1 MTNPLEVRRSAI
13 DPVIDT
19 VAPAIARPIRAI
31 PPALLFGG
39 SIGLSAFLL
48 FSVEPLVGRLAT
60 PVFGGAAGVWAT
72 VLAFFQGVLL
82 LGYLYA
88 HVLAT
93 RLPVR
98 RAAAIHVLVVLAA
111 VLATALAPAR
121 VAMLRDEDI
130 PTLIDL
136 VRVLAVLIG
145 PAAFAI
151 TSTTPLLSAW
161 YARVRREVD
170 PDAATSDP
178 YWLYALSNGGSLVA
192 LLAYPLVIE
201 PALGLTAQRSAWLAA
216 LAALAI
222 VLVGAAARAAV
233 TGSSSPTRLTAARV
247 GAPPIPW
254 RERATWIL
262 LAAIPSGLLSAV
274 TNLITTDLIAAP
286 LLWVVPLAI
295 YLASFVVAFSAR
307 GRRAMPVVERLA
319 PAAATLLWVPLGSSA
334 GWPIAPLLVI
344 EYGGLALLAIVLHG
358 RLAQRRPGAAHI
370 TSFYLTMSLGG
381 VLGGLFVAVVAPLAF
396 DGIWEYAIL
405 VAGAVAMLA
414 VTRPSSPAS
423 HGRARPFLRLVG
435 GVRWRVTPY
444 ALVAAVLVAALL
456 ESDALATEAGLRW
469 LLVGGL
475 VLVFGG
481 QPAFLAATT
490 SLVLVLAT
498 FILPPAAVFR
508 DRSFFGVTE
517 VLRTDDATVLMHGT
531 TVHGSQWR
539 DPARANDPGS
549 YYARSGPVGDIFSVW
564 AERPANGSIAV
575 MGLGAG
581 TLAAFPR
588 QGDRLVF
595 FEIDEVVA
603 RVAADPTLFTYLR
616 DTRATTSVRIGDGR
630 LLLAR
635 EPAASHD
642 LVMMDAFSSD
652 SIPVHLITVEALAES
667 LRTLRPHG
675 LLAVHVSNRYYDI
688 GPAVAAGARRLGL
701 DVVELQYQPTV
712 EEAKAGA
719 GLAHWLVAARDPAD
733 LAGLRERG
741 WIDARVADRPLTD
754 DFADLLRHLRP
765 GVLPQL

>member
-1 MTNPLEVRRSAI
+1 MTNPLEARRSAF
-13 DPVIDT
+13 DPAVGA

-31 PPALLFGG
+31 PPAILFGG

-88 HVLAT
+88 HILAT

-98 RAAAIHVLVVLAA
+98 RAAAIHILVVLVA

-121 VAMLRDEDI
+121 VADLRDEDL

-136 VRVLAVLIG
+136 VRVLTILIG

-161 YARVRREVD
+161 YARVRREAD
-170 PDAATSDP
+170 PDARTSDP

-192 LLAYPLVIE
+192 LLAYPLLVE
-201 PALGLTAQRSAWLAA
+201 PALGLTAQRSVWLAG

-233 TGSSSPTRLTAARV
+233 TRAAARLPSAVTAV
-247 GAPPIPW
+247 GAPSMPW
-254 RERATWIL
+254 RERTIWIL

-307 GRRAMPVVERLA
+307 GRQVMPVVERLA
-319 PAAATLLWVPLGSSA
+319 PAAATLLWIPLGSSA
-334 GWPIAPLLVI
+334 GWPILPLLAI
-344 EYGGLALLAIVLHG
+344 EYGGLALLAIALHG
-358 RLAQRRPGAAHI
+358 RLAQRRPDAAHV

-396 DGIWEYAIL
+396 DGIWEYPIL

-414 VTRPSSPAS
+414 VTRPRAFAPPA
-423 HGRARPFLRLVG
+423 RTRPLLRLVG
-435 GVRWRVTPY
+435 GFRWRVTPY
-444 ALVAAVLVAALL
+444 AVVAAVLVAALVGG
-456 ESDALATEAGLRW
+456 DALATEAGLRW

-475 VLVFGG
+475 VLAFGG
-481 QPAFLAATT
+481 QPAFLAVTT

-539 DPARANDPGS
+539 DPARSGDPGS
-549 YYARSGPVGDIFSVW
+549 YYARSGPVGDIFAVW

-588 QGDRLVF
+588 EGDRLLF

-603 RVAADPTLFTYLR
+603 RVAADPALFTYLR

-652 SIPVHLITVEALAES
+652 SIPVHLITVEALEEA
-667 LRTLRPHG
+667 LRTLRPNG

-688 GPAVAAGARRLGL
+688 GPAVATGARRLGL
-701 DVVELQYQPTV
+701 DVVELQYQPTAD
-712 EEAKAGA
+712 EARAGA

-733 LAGLRERG
+733 LAGLRARG
-741 WIDARVADRPLTD
+741 WVDARLADHPLTD

-765 GVLPQL
+765 GVLPGR